1 MIDAKIVNTL
11 VIDVYLF
18 FIDILSFVG
27 VAEMNRSNYFNYI
40 EENLNILSYRI
51 KNRGKINLLD
61 LNIYSETFFAELM
74 NRLLGYEL
82 KNINVIKQNTE
93 GIDLVDNK
101 NKVVVQV
108 SATSSKQKIE
118 NSLNKEILKNYTG
131 FEFKFIAISGDVD
144 KLRTQTFANPYKVI
158 FSPSGD
164 IYDIKSLL
172 NIVLNM
178 QISTQRKLFEFLR
191 EELGNSVDIVKVD
204 SNLAS
209 IINILSQEDLSIT
222 VDTPEINSFEILRK
236 IEFNDLL
243 NVKPT
248 IDDYKIYYTRLD
260 EKYREFDK
268 QGANKSLSILAVIRK
283 QYVKLLGENIEPYE
297 MFFSIIDNLIEL
309 IMNSKN
315 YVEIPYEE
323 LEMCVSILVVDAFTR
338 CKIFKNPEGY
348 NHVAT

>member
-1 MIDAKIVNTL
+1 
-11 VIDVYLF
+11 
-18 FIDILSFVG
+18 
-27 VAEMNRSNYFNYI
+27 MNRSNYFNYI
-40 EENLNILSYRI
+40 EEKLNILSYRI
-51 KNRGKINLLD
+51 KSRGKINLLD

-82 KNINVIKQNTE
+82 ENINVIKQNTE

-101 NKVVVQV
+101 NKVIVQV

-118 NSLNKEILKNYTG
+118 NSLDKKIFEDYSG
-131 FEFKFIAISGDVD
+131 FGFKFIAISGDAD
-144 KLRTQTFANPYKVI
+144 KLRAQTFANPYKVI
-158 FSPSGD
+158 FSPLND

-178 QISTQRKLFEFLR
+178 PISAQRGLYEFLKD
-191 EELGNSVDIVKVD
+191 ELGSFVDIVKVD
-204 SNLAS
+204 SNLAT
-209 IINILSQEDLSIT
+209 IIHILSQENLSGI
-222 VDTPEINSFEILRK
+222 VESPEINSFEILRK

-243 NVKPT
+243 TVQPT
-248 IDDYKIYYTRLD
+248 IDDYKIYYSRLD
-260 EKYREFDK
+260 EKYKEFDK
-268 QGANKSLSILAVIRK
+268 QGVNKSLSVLAVIRK
-283 QYVKLLGENIEPYE
+283 QYVKLLGENVEPYE

-323 LEMCVSILVVDAFTR
+323 LEMCVSILVVDAFIR

-348 NHVAT
+348 NHVVT

>member
-1 MIDAKIVNTL
+1 
-11 VIDVYLF
+11 
-18 FIDILSFVG
+18 
-27 VAEMNRSNYFNYI
+27 MNRSNYFNYI
-40 EENLNILSYRI
+40 EEKLNILSYRI
-51 KNRGKINLLD
+51 KSRGKINLLD

-82 KNINVIKQNTE
+82 KNINVIRQNTE

-101 NKVVVQV
+101 NRVIVQV
-108 SATSSKQKIE
+108 SSTSSKQKIE
-118 NSLNKEILKNYTG
+118 NSLAKKILEDYSG
-131 FEFKFIAISGDVD
+131 FCFKFIAISGDVD
-144 KLRTQTFANPYKVI
+144 KLRAQAFTNPYKVI
-158 FSPSGD
+158 FSPSND

-178 QISTQRKLFEFLR
+178 QISSQRGLYEFLKD
-191 EELGNSVDIVKVD
+191 ELGSFVDIVKVD

-209 IINILSQEDLSIT
+209 IINILSQEDLSGI
-222 VDTPEINSFEILRK
+222 VDSPEINSFEILRK

-243 NVKPT
+243 TVQPT
-248 IDDYKIYYTRLD
+248 IDDYKIYYSRLD
-260 EKYREFDK
+260 EKYKEFDK
-268 QGANKSLSILAVIRK
+268 QGANKSLSVLAVIRK
-283 QYVKLLGENIEPYE
+283 QYIKLLGENVEPYE

-323 LEMCVSILVVDAFTR
+323 LEMCVSILVVDTFIR

-348 NHVAT
+348 NHAAT